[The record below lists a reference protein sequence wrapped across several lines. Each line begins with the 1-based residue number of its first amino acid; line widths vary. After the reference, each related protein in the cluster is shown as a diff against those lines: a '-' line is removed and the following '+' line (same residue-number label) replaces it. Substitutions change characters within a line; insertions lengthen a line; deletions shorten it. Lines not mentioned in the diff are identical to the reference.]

1 MNSLS
6 ESESLVLISISEFIK
21 ENDYN
26 PSVRDIACD
35 LEKSVST
42 IHFHLKRLKE
52 KGFIDY
58 KEKVSRTIRIK

>member
-1 MNSLS
+1 MNSIS

-21 ENDYN
+21 ENDYS
-26 PSVRDIACD
+26 PSVRDIAYD
-35 LEKSVST
+35 LDKSVST